1 MDLGLKGKVA
11 LVTGA
16 SWGIGREIAVAFAS
30 EGANV
35 VVHYHSHGQEAEDVA
50 REASAR
56 GVRAFTYQA
65 DINDG
70 GQVQAMVQKTLSEMG
85 RVDILISN
93 AGYSIQQAFVDTT
106 REDWD
111 KTLLPSLYGP
121 LNCCHAVIEPMIA
134 QGWGRIV
141 SVVTDAARV
150 GQSKMALNSAARA
163 AVIAL
168 MKSLAREYGRNGITA
183 NAVALGWIRTPAT
196 APYLDQWG
204 SEVVKFY
211 PVRRLGVTTDVA
223 PAVTF
228 LASDAASWITGQ
240 VLAINGG
247 YSMQG

>member
-16 SWGIGREIAVAFAS
+16 SWGIGREIALAFAN

-35 VVHYHSHGQEAEDVA
+35 VVHYHNHGPEAEDVA
-50 REASAR
+50 KEASAR
-56 GVRAFTYQA
+56 GVRALTYQA

-70 GQVQAMVQKTLSEMG
+70 SQVQAMVQRTLSELG
-85 RVDILISN
+85 ELDILISN
-93 AGYSIQQAFVDTT
+93 AGWSEMQAFVETT
-106 REDWD
+106 RDDWD
-111 KTLLPSLYGP
+111 KTLFPSLYGP
-121 LNCCHAVIEPMIA
+121 LNCCRAAIEPMIA

-141 SVVTDAARV
+141 SVVTDAARA
-150 GQSKMALNSAARA
+150 GQSKMVLNSAARA
-163 AVIAL
+163 AVIAM
-168 MKSLAREYGRNGITA
+168 MKSLAKEYGRNGITA

-204 SEVVKFY
+204 KEVVKFY
-211 PVRRLGVTTDVA
+211 PLRRLGVTADVA

>member
-1 MDLGLKGKVA
+1 MDLGLRGKVA

-16 SWGIGREIAVAFAS
+16 SWGVGREIALSFAR
-30 EGANV
+30 EGADV
-35 VVHYHSHGQEAEDVA
+35 VVHYHSHGQEAEDTA
-50 REASAR
+50 REGRAM
-56 GVRAFTYQA
+56 GVRSITHQA
-65 DINDG
+65 DLSQG
-70 GQVQAMVQKTLSEMG
+70 GQVDAMVQRVLAEMG
-85 RVDILISN
+85 HLDVLVNN
-93 AGYSIQQAFVDTT
+93 AGFSTQQAFTEST

-111 KTLLPSLYGP
+111 KTINPSLYGP
-121 LNCCHAVIEPMIA
+121 LYCCRAVLGPMVK

-150 GQSKMALNSAARA
+150 GQSRMAVNSAARA

-168 MKSLAREYGRNGITA
+168 MKSLAREYGRYGVTC

-204 SEVVKFY
+204 QEVVKFY
-211 PVRRLGVTTDVA
+211 PVRRLGLPQDAA
-223 PAVTF
+223 PAVVF

>member
-16 SWGIGREIAVAFAS
+16 SWGIGREIALNFAR

-35 VVHYHSHGQEAEDVA
+35 VIHYHSHGQEAEGVA
-50 REASAR
+50 RESAAL
-56 GVRAFTYQA
+56 GVRALTHQA
-65 DINDG
+65 DVSQGD
-70 GQVQAMVQKTLSEMG
+70 QVDAMVQRTLAELG
-85 RVDILISN
+85 HLDILVNN
-93 AGYSIQQAFVDTT
+93 AGYSIQQPFTETT

-111 KTLLPSLYGP
+111 KTINPSLYGP
-121 LNCCHAVIEPMIA
+121 LYCCRAVIEPMMK

-150 GQSKMALNSAARA
+150 GQSKMALNTAARA

-168 MKSLAREYGRNGITA
+168 MKSLAREYGRNGITC

-204 SEVVKFY
+204 QEVVKFY
-211 PVRRLGVTTDVA
+211 PLRRLGVPQDAA
-223 PAVTF
+223 PAVAF

>member
-16 SWGIGREIAVAFAS
+16 SWGIGREIALDFAA

-35 VVHYHSHGQEAEDVA
+35 VVHYHSHGQEAEAVA
-50 REASAR
+50 REAMGK
-56 GVRAFTYQA
+56 GVRAITYQA
-65 DINDG
+65 DISDG
-70 GQVQAMVQKTLSEMG
+70 DQVQAMVQKTLSEMG

-93 AGYSIQQAFVDTT
+93 AGYSTQQAFVEST

-111 KTLLPSLYGP
+111 KTIQPSLYGP
-121 LNCCHAVIEPMIA
+121 LNCCRAVIEPMIS

-141 SVVTDAARV
+141 SVVTDAARA
-150 GQSKMALNSAARA
+150 GQSKMVLNSAARA
-163 AVIAL
+163 AVIAM
-168 MKSLAREYGRNGITA
+168 MKSLAKEYGRNGITA

-204 SEVVKFY
+204 KEVVKFY
-211 PVRRLGVTTDVA
+211 PVRRLGVPADVG